1 MSEKFFEKYLAHS
14 TTLSANGEQSRIHWQ
29 KLFESDK
36 ELMADELFLPFS
48 RNFSTNAER
57 MNNIIK
63 SLYKCYPIINE

>member
-1 MSEKFFEKYLAHS
+1 MESFSKS
-14 TTLSANGEQSRIHWQ
+14 IWQ
-29 KLFESDK
+29 KLSESAK

-63 SLYKCYPIINE
+63 NLSVCLDTDVSLFTKNRDSSRYPY